1 MHKLLTLAVL
11 LMLSGGAF
19 AQKGEDVVRGDKPI
33 TWLGLDFTKTACI
46 GTATQFRDAG
56 EITGLQVRDKY
67 APGWN
72 QLFIYEPKKFD
83 VAKAVHRE
91 SVAYATEVTAR
102 PNYKIGDGFF
112 QDDPSAYE
120 HLSEADIRA
129 AVKGYDF
136 KGRHGVG
143 LMIFIE
149 GMYKGREEAAGWVTF
164 VDMDKK
170 TVLRTFRSTAKP
182 GGFGFRNYWAKA
194 FLNIMKDADR
204 K

>member
-1 MHKLLTLAVL
+1 MHKLLTLAFLL
-11 LMLSGGAF
+11 LMGFGAS
-19 AQKGEDVVRGDKPI
+19 AQSGEDVVRGDKSI
-33 TWLGLDFTKTACI
+33 TWLGLDFTKTAFI
-46 GTATQFRDAG
+46 GSAMQFKDAG
-56 EITGLQVRDKY
+56 EVTGAQVRDKY

-72 QLFIYEPKKFD
+72 QLFIDEAKKFD

-91 SVAYATEVTAR
+91 AVDYALEVTAK
-102 PNYKIGDGFF
+102 PNSKIGDDFF
-112 QDDPSAYE
+112 KDDPSTYQ
-120 HLSEADIRA
+120 HLSEADIRS

-136 KGRHGVG
+136 KGKTGVG

-149 GMYKGREEAAGWVTF
+149 GMSKGREEAAGWVTF
-164 VDMDKK
+164 VDMGKK
-170 TVLRTFRSTAKP
+170 TVIRTFRSTAKP